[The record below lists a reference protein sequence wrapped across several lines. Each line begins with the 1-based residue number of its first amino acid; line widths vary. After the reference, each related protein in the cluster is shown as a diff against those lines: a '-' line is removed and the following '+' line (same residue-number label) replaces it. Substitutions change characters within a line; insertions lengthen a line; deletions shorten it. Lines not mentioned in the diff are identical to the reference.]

1 MLYIMENNENP
12 DRLIVRK
19 MTLSEESDGQVL
31 IGSSPAERLM
41 MMWRIRKACLA
52 TNARKSQLA
61 YLYYP
66 CDSVAKTYK
75 LERYRFIS
83 RERFFV
89 FCRHSPP
96 HKKGVTTV
104 DQIGYPPSIYTR

>member
-41 MMWRIRKACLA
+41 MM
-52 TNARKSQLA
+52 
-61 YLYYP
+61 
-66 CDSVAKTYK
+66 
-75 LERYRFIS
+75 
-83 RERFFV
+83 
-89 FCRHSPP
+89 
-96 HKKGVTTV
+96 
-104 DQIGYPPSIYTR
+104 